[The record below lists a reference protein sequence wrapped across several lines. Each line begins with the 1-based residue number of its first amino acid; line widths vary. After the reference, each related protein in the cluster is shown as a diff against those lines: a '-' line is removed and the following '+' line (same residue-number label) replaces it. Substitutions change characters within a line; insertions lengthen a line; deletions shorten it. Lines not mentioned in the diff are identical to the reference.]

1 MKVFKQSVG
10 IDVSKDT
17 IACCFGSCDQSQTE
31 KYSKSTIFSNNEEG
45 FKQLLKWVDTQSS
58 NKEEWYVME
67 ATGVYYESLAYWL
80 LNHGRKVS
88 VFLPSKVSNYTKTL
102 ELKTKTD
109 LVDAMV
115 LAKIGLERKLKG
127 WSAPDPI
134 MHKIKGLTREYRE
147 YKFKITAAKNQL
159 HARKHA
165 YQCSTNTLRRL
176 KKQIRLMENQVM
188 EIEAELRVLIMNDTL
203 LSDKIEKL
211 ESIPGISFITIA
223 CILGETNG
231 FALVTNAK
239 QLVSYAGLD
248 VMHKQSGLKT
258 GKSRI
263 SKRGNSFIR
272 HALYMPAL
280 CSTMHNPDL
289 KVFYNRVN
297 DGKPSKKIGVT
308 AVARKL
314 LILVYT
320 LWKNNTEFVPN
331 YSAQKLA
338 I

>member
-17 IACCFGSCDQSQTE
+17 IACCLGSCDQNQTE
-31 KYSKSTIFSNNEEG
+31 EYSKCKSFQNTVAG
-45 FKQLLKWVDTQSS
+45 FKQLLKWTNEKASLKDV
-58 NKEEWYVME
+58 WFVME
-67 ATGVYYESLAYWL
+67 ATGVYYENLAYWL
-80 LNHGRKVS
+80 LERNKKVS
-88 VFLPSKVSNYTKTL
+88 VFLPSKVNHYAKTL
-102 ELKTKTD
+102 EIKTKTD
-109 LVDAMV
+109 LVDAMI

-127 WSAPDPI
+127 WSVPTPT

-147 YKFKITAAKNQL
+147 YKVKITAAKNQF
-159 HARKHA
+159 HAKTHA
-165 YQCSTNTLRRL
+165 YQCASTTLRRL
-176 KKQIRLMENQVM
+176 KKQIRLIENQLV
-188 EIEAELRVLIMNDTL
+188 EIEAELRVLVMNDML
-203 LSDKIEKL
+203 LGEKIEKI
-211 ESIPGISFITIA
+211 ESIPGVSFMTVV

-248 VMHKQSGLKT
+248 IKHKQSGNKE
-258 GKSRI
+258 GKSKI

-280 CSTMHNPDL
+280 CCSKHNPDL
-289 KVFYNRVN
+289 RIFYNRIN
-297 DGKPSKKIGVT
+297 EGKPSKKIGVT

-314 LILVYT
+314 LTLMYT
-320 LWKNNTEFVPN
+320 LWKNNTEYVPN
-331 YSAQKLA
+331 YST